1 MPRDIGAVP
10 RVGSDSLAQR
20 EAEKVALSLVAAE
33 LGLAHIETQKRFS
46 IGPAA
51 AIVDAFAESTDEVVL
66 LEVNAR
72 VGSAMKTATKNK
84 VLKDT
89 LKMLLIEQANA
100 AAWQGKRVRK
110 LLVFLD
116 PIARA
121 SFGPKAWANQAWDAF
136 GVETHVCAIP
146 EAHRVALIA
155 AQAAQDLRADG

>member
-1 MPRDIGAVP
+1 MPREAGTASRI
-10 RVGSDSLAQR
+10 GSDSLAQR
-20 EAEKVALSLVAAE
+20 EAEKSALQLVATE
-33 LGLAHIETQKRFS
+33 LGLSHMETQKRFP

-51 AIVDAFAESTDEVVL
+51 AIVDAFAESAGEVVL

-89 LKMLLIEQANA
+89 LKMLMIEKANA

-116 PIARA
+116 PVARA

-146 EAHRVALIA
+146 EPHRAALLA
-155 AQAAQDLRADG
+155 AQAAQDLRTDG

>member
-1 MPRDIGAVP
+1 MPRDSGAVP
-10 RVGSDSLAQR
+10 RIGSDSLAQR
-20 EAEKVALSLVAAE
+20 EAEKVALNLVAAE
-33 LGLAHIETQKRFS
+33 LGLANIEAQKRFP

-51 AIVDAFAESTDEVVL
+51 VIVDAFAESTGEVVL

-89 LKMLLIEQANA
+89 LKMLLIERANA

-146 EAHRVALIA
+146 DAHRVALIA

>member
-20 EAEKVALSLVAAE
+20 EAEKVALSIVAAE
-33 LGLAHIETQKRFS
+33 LGLAHVETQKRFP

-89 LKMLLIEQANA
+89 LKMLLIEKANA
-100 AAWQGKRVRK
+100 AAWRGKRVRK
-110 LLVFLD
+110 MLVFLD

-146 EAHRVALIA
+146 DAHRVALIA

>member
-1 MPRDIGAVP
+1 MPREIGAMP

-33 LGLAHIETQKRFS
+33 LGLAHFETQKRFS

-51 AIVDAFAESTDEVVL
+51 AIVDAFSESTDEVVL

-89 LKMLLIEQANA
+89 LKMLLIEQAHA

-121 SFGPKAWANQAWDAF
+121 SFGPKAWANQAWEAF
-136 GVETHVCAIP
+136 GIETHICAIP
-146 EAHRVALIA
+146 DSHRVALIA

>member
-1 MPRDIGAVP
+1 MPRNP
-10 RVGSDSLAQR
+10 RSARRIGSDAHAQR
-20 EAEKVALSLVAAE
+20 EAEKIALVTVAKE
-33 LGLAHIETQKRFS
+33 LGLAHVETQKRFS

-89 LKMLLIEQANA
+89 LKMLLIEQAHA
-100 AAWQGKRVRK
+100 AEWQGRRVRK
-110 LLVFLD
+110 MLVFLD

-121 SFGPKAWANQAWDAF
+121 SFGPKAWANQVWDAF
-136 GVETHVCAIP
+136 GIETHVCAVP
-146 EAHRVALIA
+146 DAHRLALIA

>member
-10 RVGSDSLAQR
+10 RMGSDSLAQR
-20 EAEKVALSLVAAE
+20 EAEKVALGIVAAE
-33 LGLAHIETQKRFS
+33 LGLSHVETQKRFP

-89 LKMLLIEQANA
+89 LKMLLIEQAHA
-100 AAWQGKRVRK
+100 AEWQGKRVRK
-110 LLVFLD
+110 MLVFLD

-146 EAHRVALIA
+146 DAHRVALIA

>member
-1 MPRDIGAVP
+1 
-10 RVGSDSLAQR
+10 LAQ
-20 EAEKVALSLVAAE
+20 
-33 LGLAHIETQKRFS
+33 IETQKRFP
-46 IGPAA
+46 IGQAA
-51 AIVDAFAESTDEVVL
+51 AIVDAFAESPDEVVL

-89 LKMLLIEQANA
+89 LKMLLIEKANA

-110 LLVFLD
+110 MLVFLD

-121 SFGPKAWANQAWDAF
+121 SFGPKAWANQAWNAF

-146 EAHRVALIA
+146 DAHRVALIA
-155 AQAAQDLRADG
+155 AQAAQDLRTDG

>member
-10 RVGSDSLAQR
+10 RVGSDSPAQR
-20 EAEKVALSLVAAE
+20 EAEKVALNLVAAE
-33 LGLAHIETQKRFS
+33 LGLEHIETQKRFS

-51 AIVDAFAESTDEVVL
+51 AIVDAFAESMDEVVL

-89 LKMLLIEQANA
+89 LKMLLIEKANA

-110 LLVFLD
+110 MLVFLD

-121 SFGPKAWANQAWDAF
+121 SFGPKAWANQAWNAF

-146 EAHRVALIA
+146 DAHRVALIA